1 MSPDAESG
9 GEAEYGDPESSAP
22 EPEGSESSFATG
34 ADEEGSLLDR
44 LLARVAAGE
53 EVSATAHTLDAFA
66 SRLTTQ
72 VGRYLSKFPDPT
84 LTVAP

>member
-1 MSPDAESG
+1 MSRVRRSARNRGDSRGAREEEEEVSPDAESG
-9 GEAEYGDPESSAP
+9 GEAEYASDPESSAP

-53 EVSATAHTLDAFA
+53 EVSATVDLDDK
-66 SRLTTQ
+66 R
-72 VGRYLSKFPDPT
+72 
-84 LTVAP
+84 

>member
-1 MSPDAESG
+1 MPGVRRSARNRGDTGGAREEEEEVPPDRESP
-9 GEAEYGDPESSAP
+9 AP

-53 EVSATAHTLDAFA
+53 EVSATVDSVQPSLHAQL
-66 SRLTTQ
+66 
-72 VGRYLSKFPDPT
+72 
-84 LTVAP
+84 